1 VPAIAAVS
9 GSPHPRFVEARD
21 PGPPAAGEVRCRTLE
36 FGICG
41 TDREILESQRPWL
54 PPESDHLIL
63 GHECLARVEAVG
75 EGVHQVA
82 VGDLVAPTV
91 RRRSGRLPFR
101 IDMLSWD
108 EFTERGIVRQ
118 HGYSAEWWNDEPKYL
133 FKVPPELAGVA
144 VLTEPLSVAE
154 KGVNEAIALQRGRLG
169 PDYWTSEPPRVLV
182 TGLGPIGFGAALA
195 TLARG
200 WPTTLYGRDPDDSFR
215 ASLAVE
221 LGAHYL
227 KASPQALVPTDVERD
242 GYDLILECTGSEQVL
257 IESGRAL
264 ASRGALVWLG
274 STRMPEPAML
284 DFARLLRDG
293 ILRNHVHVACVNSA
307 PRDFADAL
315 EHLGWFHTHRPA
327 ALAKLITERVGPA
340 DALWHF
346 EHRQP
351 QGIKTVVEL
360 GRS

>member
-1 VPAIAAVS
+1 MPAIAAFP
-9 GSPHPRFVEARD
+9 GSPHPRFVEAPD
-21 PGPPAAGEVRCRTLE
+21 PGPPGPGEVRCRTLE
-36 FGICG
+36 VGVCG
-41 TDREILESQRPWL
+41 TDREILESARPWV
-54 PPESDHLIL
+54 PPGSDHLIL
-63 GHECLARVEAVG
+63 GHECLARVEELGA
-75 EGVHQVA
+75 GVTEVA
-82 VGDLVAPTV
+82 VGDLVVPTV
-91 RRRSGRLPFR
+91 RRRSGELPYR

-118 HGYSAEWWNDEPKYL
+118 HGYTASWWNDEPRYL
-133 FKVPPELAGVA
+133 FKAPAGLTGVA

-169 PDYWTSEPPRVLV
+169 PEFWTATPPRVLV

-200 WPTTLYGRDPDDSFR
+200 WPTTLYGRDPNDSFR

-221 LGAHYL
+221 LGARYL
-227 KASPQALVPTDVERD
+227 KASPDVLAPANVERD
-242 GYDLILECTGSEQVL
+242 GYDLVLECTGSEHVL

-274 STRMPEPAML
+274 STRMPEPATL
-284 DFARLLRDG
+284 EFARLLRDG

-315 EHLGWFHTHRPA
+315 DHLGWFQEQRPT
-327 ALAKLITERVGPA
+327 ALAKLITDRVSPA
-340 DALWHF
+340 DALWHY
-346 EHRQP
+346 EQRRP
-351 QGIKTVVEL
+351 QGIKTVVEF
-360 GRS
+360 GQV